1 MFCARTLDIFKVYG
15 FALLSVLE
23 APAVADQELL
33 WLPVRLSVF
42 LSLLPLESV
51 EVALFASVF

>member
-23 APAVADQELL
+23 APAVAD
-33 WLPVRLSVF
+33 
-42 LSLLPLESV
+42 
-51 EVALFASVF
+51 